1 MFIASPSYRE
11 NLLDNIKKQHLSQ
24 TNVPMYASLQ
34 QLKLQSNSYLI
45 TVHIAIALELTSSL
59 AKFSK

>member
-1 MFIASPSYRE
+1 MFTASPSCRE
-11 NLLDNIKKQHLSQ
+11 NLLDNTKKQHLSQ

-34 QLKLQSNSYLI
+34 HLKLQSNNYSI
-45 TVHIAIALELTSSL
+45 TLHIAIALELTSSL